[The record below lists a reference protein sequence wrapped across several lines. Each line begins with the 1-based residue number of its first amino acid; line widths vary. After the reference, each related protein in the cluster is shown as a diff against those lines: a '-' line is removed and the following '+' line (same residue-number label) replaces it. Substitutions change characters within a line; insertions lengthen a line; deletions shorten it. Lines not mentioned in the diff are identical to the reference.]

1 MANAPSTTVM
11 LESPR
16 VGRLI
21 NIAGRW
27 QLLSRL
33 AGDISVLADTAWEAV
48 LLRTQSDTAR
58 AVLELIDVLHPAA
71 AELRVENLESA
82 DGWEVEPL
90 AFGQAQ
96 AEIIAELG
104 RRALVA
110 SRLLQPL
117 LNQLPEN
124 SSTWWDARK
133 IVDRLAFDARE
144 LLEYVRLVDPERA
157 SEVLEATK

>member
-1 MANAPSTTVM
+1 MANTPSTTVR

-16 VGRLI
+16 VRRLI

-33 AGDISVLADTAWEAV
+33 AGEVSVLADTRWEAV
-48 LLRTQSDTAR
+48 LLRTQSDTGR
-58 AVLELIDVLHPAA
+58 AVLELIDLLNPAA
-71 AELRVENLESA
+71 AQLRVANLEAA

-96 AEIIAELG
+96 SEIIAELG

-124 SSTWWDARK
+124 SSTWWDTRK

-144 LLEYVRLVDPERA
+144 LLEYVRLVDSGRA
-157 SEVLEATK
+157 SEILEATK

>member
-1 MANAPSTTVM
+1 M

-16 VGRLI
+16 VRRLI

-33 AGDISVLADTAWEAV
+33 AGDVSVMADTRWEAI

-58 AVLELIDVLHPAA
+58 AVLQLIDVLHPAVPQLQA
-71 AELRVENLESA
+71 ENLESA
-82 DGWEVEPL
+82 DSWVVEPL
-90 AFGQAQ
+90 PFAQAQ
-96 AEIIAELG
+96 AEILAELG
-104 RRALVA
+104 QRALVA
-110 SRLLQPL
+110 SRLVRPL
-117 LNQLPEN
+117 VEQLPEN

-144 LLEYVRLVDPERA
+144 LLEYVRLVDPARA
-157 SEVLEATK
+157 SEVLRASE

>member
-1 MANAPSTTVM
+1 M

-16 VGRLI
+16 VRRLI

-33 AGDISVLADTAWEAV
+33 AGDVSVLADTTLEAV
-48 LLRTQSDTAR
+48 LLRTQRDTAR
-58 AVLELIDVLHPAA
+58 AVQELIDVLHPVAA
-71 AELRVENLESA
+71 QLQVENLEAA

-144 LLEYVRLVDPERA
+144 LLEYVRLVDPTRA
-157 SEVLEATK
+157 SDVLQASE

>member
-1 MANAPSTTVM
+1 M

-16 VGRLI
+16 VCRLI

-33 AGDISVLADTAWEAV
+33 AGDVSVMADTRWEAV

-58 AVLELIDVLHPAA
+58 AVLQLIDVLHPAIPQ
-71 AELRVENLESA
+71 LRAENLESA
-82 DGWEVEPL
+82 DSWVVEPL
-90 AFGQAQ
+90 PFAQAQ
-96 AEIIAELG
+96 AEIMAELG
-104 RRALVA
+104 QRALVA
-110 SRLLQPL
+110 SRLVRPL
-117 LNQLPEN
+117 VEQLPEN

-144 LLEYVRLVDPERA
+144 LLEYVRLVDPGRA

>member
-1 MANAPSTTVM
+1 M

-16 VGRLI
+16 VRRLI

-33 AGDISVLADTAWEAV
+33 ACDVSVLADTRWEAV

-71 AELRVENLESA
+71 AQLRAENLESA

-90 AFGQAQ
+90 AFA
-96 AEIIAELG
+96 
-104 RRALVA
+104 
-110 SRLLQPL
+110 
-117 LNQLPEN
+117 
-124 SSTWWDARK
+124 
-133 IVDRLAFDARE
+133 
-144 LLEYVRLVDPERA
+144 
-157 SEVLEATK
+157 

>member
-1 MANAPSTTVM
+1 MTNKPSTAVI

-16 VGRLI
+16 VRRLI

-27 QLLSRL
+27 QLLSQL
-33 AGDISVLADTAWEAV
+33 AGEVSVMADSKWEAV

-58 AVLELIDVLHPAA
+58 AVLRLIDVLHPAVPQ
-71 AELRVENLESA
+71 LRADSLESA
-82 DGWEVEPL
+82 DGWAVEPL
-90 AFGQAQ
+90 AFAQPQ
-96 AEIIAELG
+96 AETIAELG
-104 RRALVA
+104 QRALAA
-110 SRLLQPL
+110 SQLLQPL
-117 LNQLPEN
+117 IKQLPEN

-157 SEVLEATK
+157 SEVLQATK

>member
-1 MANAPSTTVM
+1 M

-16 VGRLI
+16 VRRLI

-58 AVLELIDVLHPAA
+58 AVLQLIDVLHPAVPQ
-71 AELRVENLESA
+71 LRVENLESA
-82 DGWEVEPL
+82 DAWVVEPL
-90 AFGQAQ
+90 AFAHVQ
-96 AEIIAELG
+96 AEMFAELG
-104 RRALVA
+104 QRALIA

-117 LNQLPEN
+117 VNQLPEN

-144 LLEYVRLVDPERA
+144 LLEYVRVVDPGRA

>member
-16 VGRLI
+16 VRRLI

-33 AGDISVLADTAWEAV
+33 AGDVSVLADTRWEAV
-48 LLRTQSDTAR
+48 LLRTRYRSG
-58 AVLELIDVLHPAA
+58 VLQLIDVLHPAA
-71 AELRVENLESA
+71 GQLRVENLESA

-90 AFGQAQ
+90 AFAQAQ

-133 IVDRLAFDARE
+133 IVNRLAFDARE
-144 LLEYVRLVDPERA
+144 LLEYVRLVDPGRA

>member
-1 MANAPSTTVM
+1 M

-16 VGRLI
+16 VRRLI

-33 AGDISVLADTAWEAV
+33 AGDVSVMADTRWEAV

-58 AVLELIDVLHPAA
+58 AVLQLIDVLHPAIPQ
-71 AELRVENLESA
+71 LRAENLESA
-82 DGWEVEPL
+82 DSWVVEPL
-90 AFGQAQ
+90 PFGQAQ
-96 AEIIAELG
+96 AEIMAELG
-104 RRALVA
+104 QRALVA
-110 SRLLQPL
+110 SRLVRPL
-117 LNQLPEN
+117 VEQLPEN

-144 LLEYVRLVDPERA
+144 LLAYVRLVDPARA
-157 SEVLEATK
+157 SEVLRASE

>member
-1 MANAPSTTVM
+1 MP
-11 LESPR
+11 
-16 VGRLI
+16 
-21 NIAGRW
+21 
-27 QLLSRL
+27 
-33 AGDISVLADTAWEAV
+33 
-48 LLRTQSDTAR
+48 
-58 AVLELIDVLHPAA
+58 VLELIDVLLPAA
-71 AELRVENLESA
+71 AQLRVENLESA

-90 AFGQAQ
+90 AFAQAQ

-110 SRLLQPL
+110 SRLLHPL

-144 LLEYVRLVDPERA
+144 LLEYVRLVDPGRA

>member
-1 MANAPSTTVM
+1 M

-16 VGRLI
+16 VRRLI

-33 AGDISVLADTAWEAV
+33 AGDVSVLADTRWEAV

-71 AELRVENLESA
+71 AQLRVENLESA
-82 DGWEVEPL
+82 DGREVEPL
-90 AFGQAQ
+90 AFAQAQ

-110 SRLLQPL
+110 SRL
-117 LNQLPEN
+117 
-124 SSTWWDARK
+124 
-133 IVDRLAFDARE
+133 
-144 LLEYVRLVDPERA
+144 
-157 SEVLEATK
+157 